1 MIPGMPQL
9 PRLPAKVV
17 RFHWERV
24 SHLDGLHRVP
34 VVDVQ
39 VETEDGPVKVGLE
52 ILPGSLEV
60 HRYTAIRSPI
70 VGVVATEVAQAF
82 VDARREKVRGLFGSK
97 AS

>member
-1 MIPGMPQL
+1 MPDL

-17 RFHWERV
+17 RFHWEQV
-24 SHLDGLHRVP
+24 SHLDGTRRVP

-39 VETEDGPVKVGLE
+39 VE

-70 VGVVATEVAQAF
+70 VGVVATETAQAF
-82 VDARREKVRGLFGSK
+82 VDERRERVRNLFGGHS
-97 AS
+97 